1 MFFCVLKTD
10 LILNFSENMSTGE
23 VMEVAAN
30 PIKADLAVSGEDAK
44 DTKVEDKK
52 LESLT
57 G

>member
-1 MFFCVLKTD
+1 MKNWD
-10 LILNFSENMSTGE
+10 WIYDFSENMSTGE

-30 PIKADLAVSGEDAK
+30 PIKADLAVTGEDAK

-52 LESLT
+52 IESLT

>member
-1 MFFCVLKTD
+1 
-10 LILNFSENMSTGE
+10 MSTGE

-30 PIKADLAVSGEDAK
+30 PIKADLAVTGEDAK

-52 LESLT
+52 IESLT